1 MDYTKGILER
11 FLAVERL
18 LELHP
23 ELVKRFV
30 FVQIAAPSRST
41 LEEYQ
46 NFESRVRTLAA
57 RVNARFGRDGYQ
69 PIHLKVEHH
78 PAEIVNEYYRA
89 ANVCVVTSL
98 HDGMN
103 LVAKEF
109 IASRDDEQGVLVLS
123 QFTGA
128 ARELHDALLVNPY
141 HGEQCADALYRALT
155 MPADEQRVRI
165 RSMRRLVQ
173 EFNVYR
179 WAGAML
185 LDAARLRQRHRVSQ
199 RIVEHQREAPVHS
212 E

>member
-1 MDYTKGILER
+1 
-11 FLAVERL
+11 
-18 LELHP
+18 
-23 ELVKRFV
+23 
-30 FVQIAAPSRST
+30 
-41 LEEYQ
+41 
-46 NFESRVRTLAA
+46 
-57 RVNARFGRDGYQ
+57 
-69 PIHLKVEHH
+69 
-78 PAEIVNEYYRA
+78 
-89 ANVCVVTSL
+89 VTSL

-141 HGEQCADALYRALT
+141 HSEQCAHALYRALT
-155 MPADEQRVRI
+155 MPADEQRVRM

-185 LDAARLRQRHRVSQ
+185 LDAARLRQRQRVSE
-199 RIVEHQREAPVHS
+199 RIYAHQRTAGVEVK
-212 E
+212 

>member
-1 MDYTKGILER
+1 MR
-11 FLAVERL
+11 A
-18 LELHP
+18 
-23 ELVKRFV
+23 
-30 FVQIAAPSRST
+30 
-41 LEEYQ
+41 
-46 NFESRVRTLAA
+46 LAA
-57 RVNARFGRDGYQ
+57 RINSRFGRGGYE
-69 PIHLKVEHH
+69 PIRLKAEHH
-78 PAEIVNEYYRA
+78 APQIVNEYYRA

-141 HGEQCADALYRALT
+141 HSEQCAIALYRGLT
-155 MPADEQRVRI
+155 MPSDEQRVRM

-185 LDAARLRQRHRVSQ
+185 LDAARLRQRQRVSE
-199 RIVEHQREAPVHS
+199 RIFEHQRLAGIDLK
-212 E
+212 

>member
-1 MDYTKGILER
+1 MTPGRVGRPSASVGTVRTIQYSK
-11 FLAVERL
+11 
-18 LELHP
+18 
-23 ELVKRFV
+23 
-30 FVQIAAPSRST
+30 PSRSS

-46 NFESRVRTLAA
+46 NFEGRLRSLAA
-57 RVNARFGRDGYQ
+57 RINARFGREGWE
-69 PIHLKVEHH
+69 PIRLKVEHH
-78 PAEIVNEYYRA
+78 PSHIVNEYYRA
-89 ANVCVVTSL
+89 ADMCVVTSL

-109 IASRDDEQGVLVLS
+109 IASRDDERGVLVLS

-141 HGEQCADALYRALT
+141 HSEQCAHAIYRALT
-155 MPADEQRVRI
+155 MPADEQRLRM

-185 LDAARLRQRHRVSQ
+185 LDAARLRQRQRVSE
-199 RIVEHQREAPVHS
+199 RIKEHGRTTDAVKA
-212 E
+212 